1 MTEYIPGRCSRSFP
15 ITVKEY
21 CDPNVIRQDSKVVD
35 YWWDGYNFHIVLE
48 NGQEFSL
55 IDAQIAEHACDN
67 DKEITSVEVV
77 EYDQRI
83 L

>member
-35 YWWDGYNFHIVLE
+35 YWWDGDNFHIALE

-55 IDAQIAEHACDN
+55 IGATIDE
-67 DKEITSVEVV
+67 KEDFCEFTSIE
-77 EYDQRI
+77 EIKYDQRI